1 MEIGFNWYLKHHH
14 DNYYSIVEPYR
25 INGRNRHRKVLYLG
39 KLKPEH
45 AQKIES
51 MLTAIKSQ
59 DAVVIRI
66 EDILFENQWR
76 YLDIALLEHLW
87 DEWNLSSVFSQ
98 SKKDISTA
106 NVAKILASYRCLDPG
121 SYLYATEWFK
131 ETAWSMMLEID
142 EDKFN
147 DSRIYRELTE
157 IEDKKEDIERHIY
170 NNLKNKDEESLYM
183 VYYDLTDSYFEGR
196 KCELAAPGR
205 TKSNG
210 FKTKKIVL
218 SLVVNAEGYPFS
230 WEVLKGDT
238 VEVST
243 LKNKVDSCKK
253 QFEIS
258 ENTEVTWVFDRGIV
272 SEGNLLHTEEN
283 KQKYITAL
291 DKNQIPK
298 VPGIDLNWFK
308 EFTVDNVDSEAK
320 KLDRFG
326 FEKYDESLYYREMGD
341 AKVNDKDYSRRYILG
356 FNPNLFKKERE
367 NRKEQI
373 RKGFE
378 CLDEENSELSKAKGD
393 RGEESTKKRID
404 EKLKNL
410 GVKRHIKYDL
420 KKIDVKTDKGGV
432 VKSFRIEHSEN
443 EKVIKKAE
451 KLDGVCTFITNH
463 LKKEQENKPENKKFD
478 PVRII
483 KAYRDKNKVEEA
495 FKEVKSFIKFQPSNV
510 RTDKHVKAHYTICVL
525 SYLLDLTVT
534 KKLREY
540 KIDEISSVRK
550 VYQILKR
557 GKIGEIKLKGTR
569 SAPKKMITLQPIEKK
584 ILNIFGCEHL
594 VEKKHLK
601 SRGID

>member
-25 INGRNRHRKVLYLG
+25 INGKNRHRKVLYLG
-39 KLKPEH
+39 KLTPKH
-45 AQKIES
+45 AQKIEG
-51 MLTAIKSQ
+51 MLRAIKSQ

-66 EDILFENQWR
+66 EDILFENHWR
-76 YLDIALLEHLW
+76 YLDVALLDHLW
-87 DEWNLSSVFSQ
+87 DEWKLSSVFSH

-131 ETAWSMMLEID
+131 ETAWSMMLKID

-170 NNLKNKDEESLYM
+170 NTLKNKDEESLYM

-210 FKTKKIVL
+210 FKSKKIVL

-230 WEVLKGDT
+230 WGVLKGDT

-243 LKNKVDSCKK
+243 LKDKVDSCKK

-258 ENTEVTWVFDRGIV
+258 GNTEVTWVFDRGIV
-272 SEGNLLHTEEN
+272 SENNLLHIEEN
-283 KQKYITAL
+283 TQKYITAL
-291 DKNQIPK
+291 DKNQITK

-308 EFTVDNVDSEAK
+308 EFTVDNVDSGAE

-341 AKVNDKDYSRRYILG
+341 AKVKDKDYSRRYILG
-356 FNPNLFKKERE
+356 FNPTLFKKERE

-373 RKGFE
+373 GKGFE
-378 CLDEENSELSKAKGD
+378 CLDVENNNLSKAKGG

-410 GVKRHIKYDL
+410 GVKRYIKYDL
-420 KKIDVKTDKGGV
+420 KEIYVKTDKGKV
-432 VKSFRIEHSEN
+432 IESFHVEHSEN
-443 EKVIKKAE
+443 EKAIKKAE

-463 LKKEQENKPENKKFD
+463 LKREQENKPDSKKFD

-483 KAYRDKNKVEEA
+483 RAYRDKNKVEEA
-495 FKEVKSFIKFQPSNV
+495 FKGVKSFIKFQPANV

-525 SYLLDLTVT
+525 SYLLDLTIT
-534 KKLREY
+534 EKLR
-540 KIDEISSVRK
+540 KHAIDEISSVRK
-550 VYQILKR
+550 VYQRLKR
-557 GKIGEIKLKGTR
+557 GQIGEIKLKGTG

-584 ILNIFGCEHL
+584 ILKIFGCEHL
-594 VEKKHLK
+594 AEKRHLK
-601 SRGID
+601 SQGID